1 MIWGPVQ
8 AQTIPVQT
16 ILAEEPKQVL
26 RALGSS
32 DVIAVMRQE
41 GLAQGA
47 DMSGAL
53 LLSGAAS
60 DWQRSLEMIYNLDQ
74 MENTVTRRFFIELG
88 DVDMA
93 PVLAFLTNPT
103 GQRLV
108 AFELSAREAMME
120 GDIEQAARAAFRTLD
135 EKSDARLTVLNDF
148 VRANDLVEANVTGAL
163 NAN

>member
-1 MIWGPVQ
+1 
-8 AQTIPVQT
+8 
-16 ILAEEPKQVL
+16 
-26 RALGSS
+26 
-32 DVIAVMRQE
+32 
-41 GLAQGA
+41 
-47 DMSGAL
+47 
-53 LLSGAAS
+53 
-60 DWQRSLEMIYNLDQ
+60 MIYNLDQ
-74 MENTVTRRFFIELG
+74 MENTVTCRFFIELG

-148 VRANDLVEANVTGAL
+148 VRANDLVRPMSQAP
-163 NAN
+163 

>member
-1 MIWGPVQ
+1 MKHFLNVFFCSVGLIWGPVQ

-16 ILAEEPKQVL
+16 IQAEEPKQVL
-26 RALGSS
+26 RALGLS

-135 EKSDARLTVLNDF
+135 EKSDARLTV
-148 VRANDLVEANVTGAL
+148 
-163 NAN
+163 